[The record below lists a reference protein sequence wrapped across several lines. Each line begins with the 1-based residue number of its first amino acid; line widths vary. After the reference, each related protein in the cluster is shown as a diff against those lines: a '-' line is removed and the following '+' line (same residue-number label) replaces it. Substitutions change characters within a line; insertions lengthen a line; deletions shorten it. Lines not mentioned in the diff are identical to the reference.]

1 MLPSL
6 FLSHGAPTLPLDDCL
21 AREFLRALGATLP
34 RPRAILVVSAH
45 WDSQAPTVNRVTVN
59 DTIHDFYGFPEAL
72 YEMHYPAP
80 GSRALA
86 ERTVELLA
94 AAGFGAGTDEARGL
108 DHGAWVPLMLM
119 YPSADIPVVQLSIQ
133 SRLGPEHHLRL
144 GRAVAAL
151 RNEDVLVIG
160 TGSYTHN
167 LRTMVRGQL
176 AAAEPQWCREFSDW
190 IHASLIEGR
199 IADLLAYRRL
209 APHAVQAHPT
219 EDHFLPLFTGLGAGG
234 EGTTAERLHKSTT
247 FGSLRMDAYAFS

>member
-1 MLPSL
+1 MDMQQRLNFRPLP
-6 FLSHGAPTLPLDDCL
+6 HGQGW
-21 AREFLRALGATLP
+21 LR
-34 RPRAILVVSAH
+34 
-45 WDSQAPTVNRVTVN
+45 
-59 DTIHDFYGFPEAL
+59 
-72 YEMHYPAP
+72 P
-80 GSRALA
+80 GW
-86 ERTVELLA
+86 A

-167 LRTMVRGQL
+167 LSTMARGQL

-190 IHASLIEGR
+190 IHGGLIEGR
-199 IADLLAYRRL
+199 ISDLLAYRRL

-219 EDHFLPLFTGLGAGG
+219 ETISYRFSPAWVRAAKGPQPN
-234 EGTTAERLHKSTT
+234 
-247 FGSLRMDAYAFS
+247 AYIRAPPSAA